1 LPSSNCSSALPP
13 SPTFNSAS
21 KRSAISLSKKPQYPL
36 RPISVVQETHNA
48 SQFQRHLRQY
58 LNTLL
63 PNPLSVCVVESSLL
77 PFHNIDVYTMF
88 HFHPEALQDDEL
100 NENDIVRAVPCSPS
114 LPSGRYDTV
123 IVMESNNAEATGL
136 EGIKADFIEFTFSNF
151 LSQKLGLHGSK

>member
-100 NENDIVRAVPCSPS
+100 NENDIVRAIPCSPS